1 MSLYPTY
8 LYLALRVF
16 ALPLFALVLFTLPPL
31 PYTPLL
37 YLPLP
42 NAPLPYPPLPYPR
55 LAAHL
60 RFVFRHHRSTYLTS
74 KYLFQI
80 STNMVAFPLL
90 FEWFLNKYLFAIRY
104 LYSKK

>member
-31 PYTPLL
+31 PYT

-42 NAPLPYPPLPYPR
+42 NASLPYPPLPYPR

-60 RFVFRHHRSTYLTS
+60 RILFRPHQSTYFTS

-80 STNMVAFPLL
+80 STNIVAFSLL
-90 FEWFLNKYLFAIRY
+90 FEWFLNKVLVCNQVLI
-104 LYSKK
+104 S